1 MQVQEWLK
9 KLGTVSEIMEQW
21 FQVQNV
27 WTYMEAVFSGGDIVK
42 QLPTEAKRF
51 QGIDKNFM
59 KIVQMAAETGN
70 IVDVCNNIELIKT
83 MLPHLQVMHHPKTR
97 VTGVYDLCLCPEI
110 EQDAHP
116 RQSHF
121 KYVDPLLAL
130 LQTLVVCRSSL
141 ISARSRCQPTWRP
154 SVESSPVFTLCQIQH
169 CSKFCLLVPILR
181 PLCLISCLVC
191 SIQWQM

>member
-51 QGIDKNFM
+51 QNIDKNFM

-70 IVDVCNNIELIKT
+70 TVDVCNNIELIKT
-83 MLPHLQVMHHPKTR
+83 MLPHLQVMFWT
-97 VTGVYDLCLCPEI
+97 LI
-110 EQDAHP
+110 EC
-116 RQSHF
+116 RGLNFEVRSF
-121 KYVDPLLAL
+121 VDFF
-130 LQTLVVCRSSL
+130 
-141 ISARSRCQPTWRP
+141 
-154 SVESSPVFTLCQIQH
+154 SVH
-169 CSKFCLLVPILR
+169 A
-181 PLCLISCLVC
+181 
-191 SIQWQM
+191 

>member
-1 MQVQEWLK
+1 MEPVQCARGISVSVLWPVQVQEWLK

-51 QGIDKNFM
+51 QNIDKNFM

-83 MLPHLQVMHHPKTR
+83 MLPHLQVSFCSCTKICYTR
-97 VTGVYDLCLCPEI
+97 NQNWSCSEPNQNREP
-110 EQDAHP
+110 A
-116 RQSHF
+116 
-121 KYVDPLLAL
+121 
-130 LQTLVVCRSSL
+130 
-141 ISARSRCQPTWRP
+141 AR
-154 SVESSPVFTLCQIQH
+154 
-169 CSKFCLLVPILR
+169 
-181 PLCLISCLVC
+181 
-191 SIQWQM
+191 